1 MFTTKERVVGNLL
14 ESLPFRY
21 LCCQPNTS
29 RFALHDQISKDSNTS
44 PYRIGTFP
52 RLTRITRENAC
63 ACHAHDSSLHAR
75 TCFHFQ
81 HDPWT
86 YLGAHGR
93 LRNVFANVSITNIL
107 GIQRA
112 VANTESTQV
121 ALTLTAKRRWYPS
134 DATSSSSQ
142 KTG

>member
-1 MFTTKERVVGNLL
+1 MFTTKERVVGNLS
-14 ESLPFRY
+14 ETLPFRC

-29 RFALHDQISKDSNTS
+29 RLHCSTKS
-44 PYRIGTFP
+44 PKTLIQVHIV
-52 RLTRITRENAC
+52 LEHSTRITRENAC

-93 LRNVFANVSITNIL
+93 LRNVLANVSITNIL